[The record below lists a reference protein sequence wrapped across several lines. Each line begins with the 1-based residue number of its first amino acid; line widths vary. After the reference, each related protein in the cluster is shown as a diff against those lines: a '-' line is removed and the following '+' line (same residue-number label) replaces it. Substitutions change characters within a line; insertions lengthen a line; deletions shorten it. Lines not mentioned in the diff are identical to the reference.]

1 MFKNRSFQV
10 KFVKDVKDSGR
21 PIAANEA
28 VDNILIA
35 QSYADLAVNTA
46 TDLAKIAV
54 TLILVKT
61 ACDLVRTAA
70 NALAK

>member
-10 KFVKDVKDSGR
+10 KLVKDKQNSGEPIIANNPVDS
-21 PIAANEA
+21 
-28 VDNILIA
+28 ILIA

-54 TLILVKT
+54 TVILVKT
-61 ACDLVRTAA
+61 GCDLVRTVATA
-70 NALAK
+70 VTK

>member
-10 KFVKDVKDSGR
+10 KLVKDKQDSGE
-21 PIAANEA
+21 PIIANNP
-28 VDNILIA
+28 VDSILIA

-54 TLILVKT
+54 TVILVKT
-61 ACDLVRTAA
+61 GCDLVRTVAIA
-70 NALAK
+70 VTK